1 MKLNRIS
8 KASTISEAIRKF
20 FATCGD
26 LIDGA
31 FLGALMI
38 TGVLAIAL
46 VFVFTAVFPVR
57 EAQDKPTPAL
67 HFTEQAWKTTSSD
80 NQQGWKIYA
89 APTPALA
96 QKAST
101 LNVYDQTQT
110 SGNQGLQILA
120 QKASTPVVYD
130 ATQASS
136 GNAGFQIVP
145 YSPEY
150 KLTLNHLTV
159 DGKEILMTDEVRKAL
174 NELVNGLNRY
184 PLCGSPT
191 LPDTFKM
198 TDASFSVHWYGV
210 AKWYGEEK

>member
-1 MKLNRIS
+1 
-8 KASTISEAIRKF
+8 
-20 FATCGD
+20 
-26 LIDGA
+26 
-31 FLGALMI
+31 MI

-120 QKASTPVVYD
+120 QKASTPVV
-130 ATQASS
+130 
-136 GNAGFQIVP
+136 P